1 VSDLVDEALPIT
13 PKGWGGGGDYN
24 GVKSGDLG
32 GQAIGTPLPI
42 HPTGSI

>member
-1 VSDLVDEALPIT
+1 VSDLVDEVLPIT
-13 PKGWGGGGDYN
+13 PKGRGGNYN
-24 GVKSGDLG
+24 EVKSGDLG